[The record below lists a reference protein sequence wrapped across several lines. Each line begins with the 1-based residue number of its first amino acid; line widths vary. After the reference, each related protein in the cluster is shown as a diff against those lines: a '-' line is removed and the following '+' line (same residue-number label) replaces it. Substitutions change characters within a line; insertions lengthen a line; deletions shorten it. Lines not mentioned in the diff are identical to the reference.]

1 MKDESKGIAEQL
13 EKKKPLLKNSDK
25 AIVVDVVASFASLPV
40 TSSILICS
48 FIYCQDIATD

>member
-13 EKKKPLLKNSDK
+13 EKKKPLLKNSDTET
-25 AIVVDVVASFASLPV
+25 VVDVVASFASLPV
-40 TSSILICS
+40 TSSIVICS